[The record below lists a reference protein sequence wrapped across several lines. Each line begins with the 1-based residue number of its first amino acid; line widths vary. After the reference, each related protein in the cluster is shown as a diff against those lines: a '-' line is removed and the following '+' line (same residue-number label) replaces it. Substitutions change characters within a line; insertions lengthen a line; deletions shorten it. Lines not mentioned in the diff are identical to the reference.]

1 MRRRE
6 CFLKLIGEVNLAMAR
21 RGEDCDAVYPHD
33 LLYRINDALSE
44 MMVDNERLEDEIALF
59 QEDLNVSQAN
69 LKHVHQSYIEA
80 SEQHEAFV
88 RSLLKIIPKTLLD
101 RAGACDNSEDFLF
114 ECLVMTIPAWCAAE
128 NVPLE
133 WPDDEDEFV
142 VRNDEAAGEQVVV
155 EQAME

>member
-6 CFLKLIGEVNLAMAR
+6 YFLKLIGEINLAIAR
-21 RGEDCDAVYPHD
+21 GCEDCDAEYPQD
-33 LLYRINDALSE
+33 LLCRINDAMPE
-44 MMVDNERLEDEIALF
+44 MMVDNERLEEEIALF

-69 LKHVHQSYIEA
+69 LKHVQQSYVEA
-80 SEQHEAFV
+80 VEKHEAFV

-114 ECLVMTIPAWCAAE
+114 ECFIMTIPAWCAAE

-133 WPDDEDEFV
+133 WPDDDDEFV
-142 VRNDEAAGEQVVV
+142 ARNDEAAGEQVVV